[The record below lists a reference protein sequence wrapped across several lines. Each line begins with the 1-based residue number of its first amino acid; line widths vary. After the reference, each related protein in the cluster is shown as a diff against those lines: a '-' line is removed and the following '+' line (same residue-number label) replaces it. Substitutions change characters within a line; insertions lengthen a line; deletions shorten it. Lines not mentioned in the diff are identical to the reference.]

1 MTTPAV
7 PCESPL
13 LSSPPADS
21 RSRARTLLMGLQD
34 SICTAL
40 AAFDG
45 EGHFQEESWERPE
58 GGGGR
63 SRVMKAGRIFEQ
75 GGVNFSE
82 VEGERLPPSILS
94 QRPEA
99 EGQRWFATGT
109 SMVLHPRNPYIPTV
123 HLNYR
128 YFEAGPVWW
137 FGGGADLTPYYPFLE
152 DAQHFHRSLKEACD
166 SVDPAYYPVFKPWC
180 DDYFFLKH
188 RGETRGVGGI
198 FYDYQDP
205 GGVLYKGSDPT
216 GPAAAASA
224 ATGAVE
230 HDWEKLFRLAGACGN
245 AFLPSYLPIAER
257 RQATPWGE
265 RERDFQL
272 YRRGRYVEFN
282 LVFDRGTIFGLQTNG
297 RTESIL
303 MSLPPLVRWEYGYK
317 SEPGSREALLTEVF
331 TRPQNWLE
339 DGSLLERCAP
349 HQAVG

>member
-1 MTTPAV
+1 MLQAL
-7 PCESPL
+7 EA
-13 LSSPPADS
+13 PPIDS
-21 RSRARTLLMGLQD
+21 RQRARDLLMGLQD
-34 SICTAL
+34 SICAGL
-40 AAFDG
+40 EQCDG
-45 EGHFQEESWERPE
+45 EGRFAEESWERPE

-63 SRVMKAGRIFEQ
+63 SRVMKAGRVFEQ

-82 VEGERLPPSILS
+82 VEGSELPPSILN

-99 EGQRWFATGT
+99 KGHRWFATGT
-109 SMVLHPRNPYIPTV
+109 SMVLHPCNPYIPTV

-152 DAQHFHRSLKEACD
+152 DAQHFHRTLKGACD
-166 SVDPAYYPVFKPWC
+166 SVNPAYYQVFKPWC
-180 DDYFFLKH
+180 DEYFYLKH

-205 GGVLYKGSDPT
+205 GGVLYKGQDPG
-216 GPAAAASA
+216 GPAAVESDCIGPIEQTWEQLFALAS
-224 ATGAVE
+224 
-230 HDWEKLFRLAGACGN
+230 ACGN
-245 AFLPSYLPIAER
+245 AFLPSYVPIAEK
-257 RQATPWGE
+257 RQPCAYGE
-265 RERDFQL
+265 RERQFQL

-303 MSLPPLVRWEYGYK
+303 MSLPPLVRWEYGYQVD
-317 SEPGSREALLTEVF
+317 PGSREALLTELF
-331 TRPQNWLE
+331 TRPQAWLS
-339 DGSLLERCAP
+339 DAALAERCSP